1 MQNHRINGIKKW
13 LLLTFVFTL
22 TVSMACGQN
31 NRFSLKDCIAY
42 TLKNHPN
49 STIYQINAKISV
61 EKLKESKSAFLP
73 SVYGNAGVDYNI
85 KLQTSVI
92 PAGSFA
98 ATETKLQMGNK
109 FSTSAY
115 LQADQAIFDKS
126 SKLNIQTAK
135 VDKEIADLNVLKEN
149 ESLIYNTAA
158 AYYEALTYSEKEK
171 LLKESEKQ
179 YQQLADILKLRYEQ
193 GVVKKSEYDRSRVN
207 LNNVQSELDLNENNY
222 QLALNKLKNAI
233 GLDMN
238 AALVIKDSVDF
249 NNEVKAPATTE
260 LNLTEVVN
268 YQIDQK
274 NVVLKELDVA
284 KRKAAFLPTVS
295 AYAKYGANAYGAQL
309 SNAFTSWF
317 DYSAIGVKLNVPIFS
332 GFKKTS
338 QLAQSRLQ
346 VESQNLSLKLNS
358 QSYILDYQNA
368 GSKVFSSYTSL
379 KKNKENLAL
388 AKEVLD
394 ASTLE
399 YREGTTTLSSLL
411 DAEYSYKEART
422 NYITSLL
429 DYLTAQIAIEK
440 SKGTLSNYVNNL
452 K

>member
-1 MQNHRINGIKKW
+1 MQNHRITGIKKW
-13 LLLTFVFTL
+13 LLLTFLFTL
-22 TVSMACGQN
+22 AGSMACAQQN
-31 NRFSLKDCIAY
+31 KFSLKDCIAY

-49 STIYQINAKISV
+49 STIYRLNAEISV
-61 EKLKESKSAFLP
+61 QKLKESKSAFLP
-73 SVYGNAGVDYNI
+73 SVNGSAGFDYNI

-92 PAGSFA
+92 PAGSFS
-98 ATETKLQMGNK
+98 ATETKLQLGNK
-109 FSTSAY
+109 LSTSAY
-115 LQADQAIFDKS
+115 LQADQTIYDKS
-126 SKLNIQTAK
+126 TKLDIRSAK
-135 VDKEIADLNVLKEN
+135 VDKEIADLNILKEN

-171 LLKESEKQ
+171 LLRESEKQ
-179 YQQLADILKLRYEQ
+179 YKQLAEILKLRYEQ

-207 LNNVQSELDLNENNY
+207 LNNVQSELDLNNIDY

-238 AALVIKDSVDF
+238 AGLVINDSVDF
-249 NNEVKAPATTE
+249 NNEVKAPVTTN
-260 LNLTEVVN
+260 LNLTEVVD

-274 NVVLKELDVA
+274 NVLLKELDVA
-284 KRKAAFLPTVS
+284 KRRAAFLPTVS

-309 SNAFTSWF
+309 SNAFSSWF
-317 DYSAIGVKLNVPIFS
+317 DYSTIGVKLNVPIFS
-332 GFKKTS
+332 GFKKAS

-346 VESQNLSLKLNS
+346 VESQRLSLKLNA
-358 QSYILDYQNA
+358 QNYILDYQNSGA
-368 GSKVFSSYTSL
+368 KVFNSYTSL

-411 DAEYSYKEART
+411 DAEYSYKESRT

-429 DYLTAQIAIEK
+429 DYLIAQIAIEK
-440 SKGTLSNYVNNL
+440 SKGTLSSYVNNL